1 MCRTGKA
8 DASVSGPNNM
18 SGLWWVAGNLVRNL
32 AALNN
37 VEMLPRDRE
46 RADGSLIRNS
56 GAEAIGSGIVAPGE
70 LQQLLLRIRK
80 PAFGDD
86 AA

>member
-32 AALNN
+32 SAPRGRPAGVTHHPGAPKHQGRAGAVYPPQAL
-37 VEMLPRDRE
+37 
-46 RADGSLIRNS
+46 
-56 GAEAIGSGIVAPGE
+56 
-70 LQQLLLRIRK
+70 
-80 PAFGDD
+80 
-86 AA
+86 